1 MLRVLT
7 VSDVF
12 FPRVNGVST
21 SIASF
26 RRALAELGVDM
37 RLLVPRY
44 ADEDDE
50 AGILRLPGRRV
61 QLDPEDRLVSWR
73 TMHAVAAR
81 EAGDCDIVH
90 IQTPFVA
97 HYAGLSAARRH
108 ARPVVLS
115 YHTLFEAYLHHY
127 APFLP
132 GLMLRG
138 AARRFSRAQCNA
150 VDAVIVP
157 STAMRDRL
165 MDYGVTTHL
174 EVLPTGIPQ
183 AAFVRGEGTRFRAHA
198 GIPPGRRMLLFV
210 GRVAHEKNIG
220 FLLDVAHRLRDQRAD
235 FVLVIAGEGP
245 ALAPLKARCTRLG
258 LLDTVKFVGYL
269 ERTRDLPDC
278 YAAADLFVFA
288 SRTET
293 QGLVLLEAMA
303 AGVPVV
309 ALAEMGTRDIL
320 EPARGALIAPDSVS
334 GFAASVAALLDDAQ
348 RCATMSAAGRE
359 DAGRWNETQ
368 MAARVAQLY
377 RNLIDERKAA
387 AASRPNP

>member
-7 VSDVF
+7 VSDVY

-26 RRALAELGVDM
+26 RRALAGHGVEV

-44 ADEDDE
+44 GAEDDE
-50 AGILRLPGRRV
+50 AGVVRLPGRPV
-61 QLDPEDRLVSWR
+61 PLDPEDRLVSWR
-73 TMHAVAAR
+73 AMHSAATR
-81 EAGDCDIVH
+81 EAADCDIVH

-97 HYAGLSAARRH
+97 HYAGLAAARKHR
-108 ARPVVLS
+108 RPVVLS

-132 GLMLRG
+132 GGMLRA

-150 VDAVIVP
+150 VDTVIVP
-157 STAMRDRL
+157 STAMRARL
-165 MDYGVTTHL
+165 ADYGVRANM
-174 EVLPTGIPQ
+174 EVLPTGIPLS
-183 AAFVRGEGTRFRAHA
+183 AFAHADGARFRARH
-198 GIPPGRRMLLFV
+198 GIPAGCRMLLFV

-220 FLLDVAHRLRDQRAD
+220 FLLDVARSLRNRYDD
-235 FVLVIAGEGP
+235 IVLVIAGEGP
-245 ALAPLKARCTRLG
+245 ALPSLQGRCVQLG
-258 LLDTVKFVGYL
+258 LEGMVRFVGYL
-269 ERTRDLPDC
+269 ERSRDLPDC
-278 YAAADLFVFA
+278 YAAAELFVFA

-320 EPARGALIAPDSVS
+320 EPARGALIAPDSVTA
-334 GFAASVAALLDDAQ
+334 FAACVGALLDDPQ
-348 RCATMSAAGRE
+348 RRAAMAVAARE
-359 DAGRWNETQ
+359 DAAHWSETQ
-368 MAARVAQLY
+368 MAARLARLY
-377 RNLIDERKAA
+377 RRLGTDPRHA
-387 AASRPNP
+387 NPAPARA